1 MARTIREILQTE
13 TIYTDEKIVE
23 DGAKYY
29 IDENGNK
36 TVSSTSSI
44 GNKKNGIIMMKQL
57 FRRSVPLYRRRRN
70 KRRI

>member
-29 IDENGNK
+29 IEW
-36 TVSSTSSI
+36 
-44 GNKKNGIIMMKQL
+44 
-57 FRRSVPLYRRRRN
+57 
-70 KRRI
+70 